1 MNTPVG
7 RGFLTCNKKLE
18 TTRIEMSDEK
28 TIEIAMAAE
37 RMYAE
42 AHPRPPHVTQEQA
55 AEMLHCGL

>member
-1 MNTPVG
+1 
-7 RGFLTCNKKLE
+7 
-18 TTRIEMSDEK
+18 MSDEK